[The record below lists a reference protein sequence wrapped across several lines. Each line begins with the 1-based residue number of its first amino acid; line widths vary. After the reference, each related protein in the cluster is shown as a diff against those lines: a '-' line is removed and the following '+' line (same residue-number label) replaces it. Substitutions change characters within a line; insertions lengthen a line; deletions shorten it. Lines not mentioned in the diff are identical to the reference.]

1 MQITIESPGGIRTG
15 VVPSEGIF
23 DEATLIKALILTL
36 AVEGNRG
43 SDQVRLAIDLSGV
56 EPERLVGIAKGL
68 TMHSTAMS
76 FHLNKH

>member
-43 SDQVRLAIDLSGV
+43 SEQVRLAIDLTGA

-68 TMHSTAMS
+68 TMHSSATIS
-76 FHLNKH
+76 HLNKH

>member
-43 SDQVRLAIDLSGV
+43 REQVRLAIDLTGA
-56 EPERLVGIAKGL
+56 EPKRLVGIAKGL
-68 TMHSTAMS
+68 TMHSSATNAHMNM
-76 FHLNKH
+76 H

>member
-1 MQITIESPGGIRTG
+1 MQITIESPGEIRTG

-43 SDQVRLAIDLSGV
+43 SDQVRLAIDLSGA
-56 EPERLVGIAKGL
+56 EPERLVGIAKEM
-68 TMHSTAMS
+68 TMHSSATIS
-76 FHLNKH
+76 HLNKH